1 MQQTNLIIGETDFVR
16 LMASQPPP
24 DLRAELERAIVV
36 QDESIQNDTVTMRSR
51 VRYAELETGNSR
63 EVEIVF
69 PEEADP
75 AQGRISVFAP
85 VGAALIGL
93 CIGHEIDWDFPGGNT
108 RRLVVVGVTQPTAGP
123 AEDKSP
129 QH

>member
-1 MQQTNLIIGETDFVR
+1 MQQTNLIISESDFIR
-16 LMASQPPP
+16 LMATQPPP

-36 QDESIQNDTVTMRSR
+36 PNDLMQTGIVTMGSR
-51 VRYAELETGNSR
+51 VRYAEMETGPSR

-75 AQGRISVFAP
+75 ARGKVSVFAP

-93 CIGHEIDWDFPGGNT
+93 SVGQEIDWDFPGT
-108 RRLVVVGVTQPTAGP
+108 CRRLTVVEVSQPVAGTT
-123 AEDKSP
+123 DYKTP

>member
-1 MQQTNLIIGETDFVR
+1 MIIGESDFVR
-16 LMASQPPP
+16 LMAIQPPP

-36 QDESIQNDTVTMRSR
+36 PDDLMQAGIVTMGSR
-51 VRYAELETGNSR
+51 VRYAENTTGHSR

-69 PEEADP
+69 PEDADP
-75 AQGRISVFAP
+75 ARGKVSVFAP

-93 CIGHEIDWDFPGGNT
+93 SVGQQIDWDFPGSSRRLSVVAVIQPGNT
-108 RRLVVVGVTQPTAGP
+108 GT
-123 AEDKSP
+123 P

>member
-1 MQQTNLIIGETDFVR
+1 MQQTNLIISESDFIR
-16 LMASQPPP
+16 LMATQPPP
-24 DLRAELERAIVV
+24 DLRAELERAIVAP
-36 QDESIQNDTVTMRSR
+36 NDLMPAGIVTMGSR
-51 VRYAELETGNSR
+51 VRYAESTTGHSR

-75 AQGRISVFAP
+75 AQGKVSVFAP

-93 CIGHEIDWDFPGGNT
+93 SVGQEIDWDFPGSS
-108 RRLVVVGVTQPTAGP
+108 RRLTVVEVIQPVAG
-123 AEDKSP
+123 ATDYKTP

>member
-1 MQQTNLIIGETDFVR
+1 MQQTNLIISESDFIR
-16 LMASQPPP
+16 LMATQPPP

-36 QDESIQNDTVTMRSR
+36 PNDLMQTGIVTMGSR
-51 VRYAELETGNSR
+51 VRYAEMETGTSR

-75 AQGRISVFAP
+75 ARGKVSVFAP

-93 CIGHEIDWDFPGGNT
+93 SVGQEIDWDFPGT
-108 RRLVVVGVTQPTAGP
+108 CRRLTVVEVSQPVAGTT
-123 AEDKSP
+123 DYKTP

>member
-1 MQQTNLIIGETDFVR
+1 MQQTNLIISETDFVR
-16 LMASQPPP
+16 LMAIQPPP

-36 QDESIQNDTVTMRSR
+36 PSDLMQTGIVTMGSR
-51 VRYAELETGNSR
+51 VRYAESETDTRR

-75 AQGRISVFAP
+75 VRGKVSVFAP

-93 CIGHEIDWDFPGGNT
+93 SVGQEIDWQFPGSN
-108 RRLVVVGVTQPTAGP
+108 RRLTVVEVSQPAVGAADYKT
-123 AEDKSP
+123 P

>member
-1 MQQTNLIIGETDFVR
+1 MQQTNLIISESDFIR
-16 LMASQPPP
+16 LMATQPPP

-36 QDESIQNDTVTMRSR
+36 HNDLIQTSIVTMGSR
-51 VRYAELETGNSR
+51 VRYAEIETGHSR

-75 AQGRISVFAP
+75 ALGKVSVFAP

-93 CIGHEIDWDFPGGNT
+93 SVGQEIDWDFPGSS
-108 RRLVVVGVTQPTAGP
+108 RRLTVVAVSQPVLGAT
-123 AEDKSP
+123 DYKTP
-129 QH
+129 QY